1 MIPWSQLNHDQP
13 IFNLISSKIKG
24 FVHEWVET
32 KERHSDEIMN
42 VDNCDA
48 QEDESLQKY
57 NKQKNIYECDVE
69 QGCTAEFVKFGN
81 YINHILIGKHRFTVE
96 KLSLKD
102 TAMKMYHSKLEEV
115 ENRRLISIDIKLA
128 DAIVDE
134 TNSLPQGWALP
145 VRKLHT
151 EFSDKQRGYLKK
163 KFDEGISGEKHWKP
177 KDVML
182 DMETLKENGKF
193 YFSASEI
200 LNENQIRSFFS
211 QLKREGQIAATRNLS
226 VGNVVIKDKPVKN
239 PGDDDDEEIDAKNR
253 SIRARLSR
261 Y

>member
-1 MIPWSQLNHDQP
+1 MTTASEFVEVCHSYKGVKGVFAFDCRIEDNEFKKSKKCTIKQITNYYNFEYRRQGLLVHRSWNIGSGLLIPWSQLNHDQP

-24 FVHEWVET
+24 FVHEWLET

-42 VDNCDA
+42 VDDCDA
-48 QEDESLQKY
+48 QEDESLQNY

-115 ENRRLISIDIKLA
+115 ENRRLISIDMKLA

-151 EFSDKQRGYLKK
+151 VFR
-163 KFDEGISGEKHWKP
+163 
-177 KDVML
+177 
-182 DMETLKENGKF
+182 
-193 YFSASEI
+193 
-200 LNENQIRSFFS
+200 
-211 QLKREGQIAATRNLS
+211 
-226 VGNVVIKDKPVKN
+226 
-239 PGDDDDEEIDAKNR
+239 
-253 SIRARLSR
+253 
-261 Y
+261 